1 MGYKENER
9 LLERLVKFA
18 ESIIDLCKRLP
29 RNNINNSLVSQL
41 IDCSSSMGANYS
53 EACEA
58 ESRRDFIHKIKI
70 VLKEIK
76 ETVYFLKLILKANP
90 EFAVEIAKN
99 QREADEL
106 LKIFSSIASKF
117 RSR

>member
-18 ESIIDLCKRLP
+18 ESIIDLCNKLP
-29 RNNINNSLVSQL
+29 RNLINNQL
-41 IDCSSSMGANYS
+41 IPQTISCTSSIGANYS

-58 ESRRDFIHKIKI
+58 ESAKDFIHKIKI

-76 ETVYFLKLILKANP
+76 ESIFFLKLIQKNNP
-90 EFAVEIAKN
+90 SFTIDLTNHQK
-99 QREADEL
+99 EADEL
-106 LKIFSSIASKF
+106 LRIFSSITSKF
-117 RSR
+117 RTG

>member
-9 LLERLVKFA
+9 LLERIIRYC
-18 ESIIDLCKRLP
+18 EDIIDLCKKLP
-29 RNNINNSLVSQL
+29 QNIINRQL
-41 IDCSSSMGANYS
+41 IQQLIASSSSIGANYS

-58 ESRRDFIHKIKI
+58 ESAKDFIHKIKI

-76 ETVYFLKLILKANP
+76 ESIFFLKLILKNNP
-90 EFAVEIAKN
+90 SFAIDITKH
-99 QREADEL
+99 QKEADEL

-117 RSR
+117 RSG

>member
-18 ESIIDLCKRLP
+18 ESIIDLCKKLP
-29 RNNINNSLVSQL
+29 RNNINNSLVPQL
-41 IDCSSSMGANYS
+41 VDCSSSTGANYS

-58 ESRRDFIHKIKI
+58 ESAKDFIHKIRI

-76 ETVYFLKLILKANP
+76 ESLFFLKLILKANP
-90 EFAVEIAKN
+90 EFTHETAKN
-99 QREADEL
+99 QKEADEL
-106 LKIFSSIASKF
+106 LKIFSSIAAKF
-117 RSR
+117 RRH